1 MTRNKKIVFVNNYRD
16 REKGRKALG
25 NVARCTGQT
34 PVLVEYDAPNL
45 AELVTTLEPSL
56 MLLSGSEFLL
66 SKPRTKERFRQEME
80 LVRKA
85 EFPVLGIC
93 FGHQLI
99 GTAFGTGMS
108 DLGQMVRRFENVNV
122 LDHNPLFENLP
133 TTISVA
139 ASHRQVL
146 DRVPEGFAR
155 LAQSATSDIE
165 AIGHMSLPIFGLQFH
180 PERADDA
187 HPHGQILL
195 RNMVQL
201 SDSA

>member
-16 REKGRKALG
+16 KEKGRKAFS
-25 NVARCTGQT
+25 NIARCTGQT
-34 PVLVEYDAPNL
+34 PVLLEHDAPNL
-45 AELVTTLEPSL
+45 AELVTAMDPSL

-66 SKPRTKERFRQEME
+66 SKPGTKEKFRHEME
-80 LVRKA
+80 LVRGA

-93 FGHQLI
+93 F
-99 GTAFGTGMS
+99 AGMT

-133 TTISVA
+133 STISVA

-146 DRVPEGFAR
+146 DRVPDGFTR

-165 AIGHMSLPIFGLQFH
+165 AIGHKSLSIFGVQFH
-180 PERADDA
+180 PERSDET
-187 HPHGQILL
+187 HPHGQTLL

-201 SDSA
+201 SNSA